1 MKPFYVIASL
11 DKLSML
17 QTMAEIYG
25 YEWFTDDEGK
35 IHKEQKTF
43 FFDTDNPPTI
53 SATSATV
60 AQAVEFFVNGTEPE
74 PVPAAPQYRPYTAE
88 EAKYRLLSRPLENS
102 YSDFVHIVTGA
113 GPDAV
118 RIHDDWITFE
128 TILSEYTHWPNE
140 DPCGM
145 LVSGDEN
152 KEKK

>member
-1 MKPFYVIASL
+1 MKPFYVMANRKS
-11 DKLSML
+11 STML
-17 QTMAEIYG
+17 QTMAETYG
-25 YEWFTDDEGK
+25 YKWFIGYDDKLYFHDG
-35 IHKEQKTF
+35 T
-43 FFDTDNPPTI
+43 NPPTI